1 MKRVTAELPS
11 AQDRHG
17 ARQAQ
22 DALIGREAELDVLRV
37 FVDQVVTDG
46 AVLLISGD
54 AGVGKTVLLDAA
66 ADLAS
71 AAGARVVRSAGVQF
85 EIDISYSGLNQ
96 LLLPLL
102 SGLQDLN
109 EDHRNALMVALGLAA
124 GVPPERLVV
133 CTASLSLLRGQAAGS
148 PLLLIIDDLP
158 WLDRSSAR
166 VLGIRRS
173 QARAASR
180 PAHCLENG

>member
-1 MKRVTAELPS
+1 MAGRPTSDPLAEVCLRREICRSAAGAEYEMSVSPRELPS

-22 DALIGREAELDVLRV
+22 DALIGREAELDALRV
-37 FVDQVVTDG
+37 FVDQVVADG

-124 GVPPERLVV
+124 GAPPN
-133 CTASLSLLRGQAAGS
+133 AS
-148 PLLLIIDDLP
+148 
-158 WLDRSSAR
+158 SSAPPACR
-166 VLGIRRS
+166 CS
-173 QARAASR
+173 AARR
-180 PAHCLENG
+180 PAVR

>member
-1 MKRVTAELPS
+1 MSMSPRELPS

-22 DALIGREAELDVLRV
+22 DALIGREAELDALRV

-54 AGVGKTVLLDAA
+54 AGVGKTVLLDVA

-124 GVPPERLVV
+124 PPERLVV

-148 PLLLIIDDLP
+148 
-158 WLDRSSAR
+158 R
-166 VLGIRRS
+166 
-173 QARAASR
+173 
-180 PAHCLENG
+180 CCC